1 MKKRASFFTLIE
13 LENKKMPINACTA
26 SVSYAG
32 GVLHIFRRKMLHTA
46 KPCFIRS
53 AFTLIE
59 LLVVIAIIAILA
71 SMLLPALQQARARGQ
86 SARCASNIGAVTQ
99 AGLMYNTDSKG
110 FYPMLYN
117 ANTSGKSNRSA
128 LVGSA
133 GGGMLAPYLGHDSEA
148 PVGGWFLEGY
158 TKGKPGALITSKFA
172 CPAVNGMQR
181 FTNLNRD
188 RNQRY
193 GIAEAIRVSVC
204 PGDARIVTSTRV
216 KRPSLSAFFG
226 EGARERLHYSSE
238 SSSAATYAVGVH
250 NGGVVPSN
258 YYDPPV
264 IQGSFNC
271 SFIDGHV
278 ESMAMKKVPFSDVNK
293 TDRLI
298 YCYFWFPIR
307 GTKTI

>member
-1 MKKRASFFTLIE
+1 
-13 LENKKMPINACTA
+13 MPYDACKA
-26 SVSYAG
+26 
-32 GVLHIFRRKMLHTA
+32 GVLCANGSVCMECRRVQDK
-46 KPCFIRS
+46 KGFIRS

-86 SARCASNIGAVTQ
+86 SMRCASNIGAVTQ
-99 AGLMYNTDSKG
+99 AGLMYNADSKG

-117 ANTSGKSNRSA
+117 ANTSGPSNRSA

-133 GGGMLAPYLGHDSEA
+133 SGGKLAPYLGHNSDA
-148 PVGGWFLEGY
+148 PVGGWFLSGY
-158 TKGKPGALITSKFA
+158 TKGKPGAMTTSKFA

-193 GIAEAIRVSVC
+193 GIAEAIRMSVC
-204 PGDARIVTSTRV
+204 PGDSRIVTSTRV

-250 NGGVVPSN
+250 NGGVVPDN
-258 YYDPPV
+258 YYDPPALK
-264 IQGSFNC
+264 GSFNC
-271 SFIDGHV
+271 SFVDGHV
-278 ESMAMKKVPFSDVNK
+278 ESMPMKRVPFSNLNR
-293 TDRLI
+293 TDRLS

-307 GTKTI
+307 GNKTI